1 MILPDNTKYKK
12 VKVVCVLSHD
22 KSSAFGFA
30 TFGAQSRTIDDNY
43 QSPTVGKIYDAYY
56 DIRYIEFGLYYIDYI
71 GGGYW
76 EGKEYFITLS
86 EYREKQL
93 NELGI

>member
-1 MILPDNTKYKK
+1 MILDNTKYKK

-30 TFGAQSRTIDDNY
+30 RIDDNY
-43 QSPTVGKIYDAYY
+43 QPPILRKIYDAYY